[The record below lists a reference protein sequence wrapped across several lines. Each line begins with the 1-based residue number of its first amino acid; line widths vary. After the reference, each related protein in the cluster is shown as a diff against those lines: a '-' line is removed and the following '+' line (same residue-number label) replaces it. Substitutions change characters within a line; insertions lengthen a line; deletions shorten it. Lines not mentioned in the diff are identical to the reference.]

1 MSFDGDSFESSYSK
15 GESDSSKLNRN
26 KSTLPGFIWNISALS
41 SRDGINIPRFLTGL
55 GIFQD
60 YSIGQLNDLS
70 NQFYL
75 RTFEENEVIFNN
87 GDLGLGFYIIVSG
100 SVRLIIGSTED
111 SSLSNSDVLLEKG
124 DYFGELSLLQERSER
139 NASAVA
145 GEKTLMLGLFR
156 PDLDALIQTR
166 PHMAA
171 KFILTISGI
180 IANRF
185 LNLSRDYH
193 RLKKLQAENRE
204 KIK

>member
-1 MSFDGDSFESSYSK
+1 MSPDDNSFESGLSEGK
-15 GESDSSKLNRN
+15 VDTTKLQKN
-26 KSTLPGFIWNISALS
+26 KSSLPGFIWNISALS
-41 SRDGINIPRFLTGL
+41 SRDGVNIPRFLTSL
-55 GIFQD
+55 SIFED

-75 RTFEENEVIFNN
+75 RTFDENEVIFNN

-100 SVRLIIGSTED
+100 SVRLVIGSGED
-111 SSLSNSDVLLEKG
+111 LTSSNSDILLEKG

-139 NASAVA
+139 NATAIA

-171 KFILTISGI
+171 KFIQTISGI

-185 LNLSRDYH
+185 LNLSRDYY
-193 RLKKLQAENRE
+193 RLKKQMAESRD
-204 KIK
+204 